1 MDRPGLAVRV
11 GPDPAVCLARP
22 CGMDGLARARADA
35 GAAGAHLVRCPARPR
50 RAVGPAAAR
59 PPPPRPRHA
68 LSLGALGDN
77 RHDNDQLSSH
87 PGCRELAAAAICFLD
102 HLCRGAGAVAL
113 GPERMTA
120 SAYDRIYAVVRRI
133 PPGRVAT
140 YGQVAELAGIPGRAR
155 QVGYALHALPDSSA
169 VPWQRVLNA
178 RGRVSLPPG
187 SRSALEQ
194 RLLLEREGVHFDQ

>member
-1 MDRPGLAVRV
+1 
-11 GPDPAVCLARP
+11 
-22 CGMDGLARARADA
+22 
-35 GAAGAHLVRCPARPR
+35 
-50 RAVGPAAAR
+50 
-59 PPPPRPRHA
+59 
-68 LSLGALGDN
+68 
-77 RHDNDQLSSH
+77 
-87 PGCRELAAAAICFLD
+87 
-102 HLCRGAGAVAL
+102 
-113 GPERMTA
+113 MTA

-140 YGQVAELAGIPGRAR
+140 YGQVAELAGMPGRAR

-194 RLLLEREGVHFDQ
+194 RLLLEREGVHFDQRGQVPLARFRWRPRQAATRRRTTSRGAR